1 MYLESYDLIDGRKRN
16 AENAY
21 NRKSTLVYAKLIR
34 DRIKKNSHI
43 NLNPPQWWHQKIL
56 KLKKNRRNI
65 KIIYIC
71 SFKEMM
77 NTKISLCNMMIN

>member
-43 NLNPPQWWHQKIL
+43 NLLFVLL
-56 KLKKNRRNI
+56 KLKLN
-65 KIIYIC
+65 
-71 SFKEMM
+71 SFSCV
-77 NTKISLCNMMIN
+77 IS